1 MLPGHQYSP
10 EDLVRILLRGKWLIL
25 IPLTIGLAAA
35 VPISK
40 KLPERFRSETLI
52 MVVPQQIPDSYV
64 TPVIT
69 ASVADRLPSIHE
81 QILSRSRLE
90 RIIQDLDPYKEQRAS
105 GAIMEDIVQRMRTD
119 VGVKLDGKESFRVSY
134 VNLDPK
140 IAQLVTQRLA
150 SLFIEENLRDR
161 ERVAEGT
168 SQFLESQLEDAKRR
182 LLDQEKKLE
191 EYRQRYAG
199 QLPTQ
204 LQSNLQTI
212 QNAQMQMQA
221 VDESMN
227 RARERRLLIEGQIAD
242 VQARPAQYVQPGT
255 SSSTEPM
262 SLTTAQQLDA
272 AKARLAQFQQRFTS
286 EHPDVRALQRAVQG
300 LEAKLKEELQKPAEP
315 APVKALTPADVA
327 RESRLRDL
335 QSQLQVI
342 DHQLTAAQAEEARL
356 KRIIADTQAKVD
368 AVPSRESDLV
378 ELTRDYGALQK
389 SYSDLLAKR
398 EQSKLATDLERRQI
412 GEQFK
417 ILDPASFPERPYNQ
431 VQRVAF
437 SLAGA
442 VAGLFIG
449 LIGVAFGEY
458 RDTSL
463 KSEEDVRRLL
473 DLPVLALVPRMMSDR
488 ERETQ
493 RRRRFIVAG
502 ATLAL
507 LLGSGAVLAFWR
519 LQL

>member
-1 MLPGHQYSP
+1 MLPGNKYSP
-10 EDLVRILLRGKWLIL
+10 EDVVRILAKGKWLL
-25 IPLTIGLAAA
+25 VIPFAIGLAAA
-35 VPISK
+35 VPILK

-64 TPVIT
+64 TPLIPT
-69 ASVADRLPSIHE
+69 PVADRLPSINE

-90 RIIQDLDPYKEQRAS
+90 VIIRDLDPYKRDRER
-105 GAIMEDIVQRMRTD
+105 GAIMEDIVQRMRND
-119 VGVKLDGKESFRVSY
+119 VNVKLEGKESFRVSY

-161 ERVAEGT
+161 ERLAEGT
-168 SQFLESQLEDAKRR
+168 SRFLESQLEDAKRR
-182 LLDQEKKLE
+182 LVDQEKKLE

-204 LQSNLQTI
+204 LPINQQTI
-212 QNAQMQMQA
+212 SNAQMQLQS

-242 VQARPAQYVQPGT
+242 TESRPVGYPTAT
-255 SSSTEPM
+255 ASTEPVT
-262 SLTTAQQLDA
+262 LTTAQQLDA
-272 AKARLAQFQQRFTS
+272 AKARLAQYQQRFTP
-286 EHPDVRALQRAVQG
+286 EHPDVRALQRNVNE
-300 LEAKLKEELQKPAEP
+300 LEAKLQQEVLRPAEP
-315 APVKALTPADVA
+315 APSKPLSSAEVA
-327 RESRLRDL
+327 RDSRLRDL

-342 DHQLTAAQAEEARL
+342 DHQISASQVEEARL
-356 KRIIADTQAKVD
+356 KRVIADTQAKVD

-389 SYSDLLAKR
+389 SYSDLLTKR

-431 VQRVAF
+431 MQRLALSFAGSVMGLGLGLLAIAF
-437 SLAGA
+437 A
-442 VAGLFIG
+442 
-449 LIGVAFGEY
+449 EY
-458 RDTSL
+458 RDSSFRT
-463 KSEEDVRRLL
+463 EDEVRRLL
-473 DLPVLALVPRMMSDR
+473 DLPVLALVPLMTSEA
-488 ERETQ
+488 ERHSQ
-493 RRRRFIVAG
+493 RRRRFLVAIVVMVMI
-502 ATLAL
+502 
-507 LLGSGAVLAFWR
+507 LGSSAAFAFWR